1 MAIGITPNYPKLR
14 ISVFIFIFCP
24 PLKLLSAIKVEVK
37 CRSMGR
43 PTGRP
48 WLLLHWLPPHSNP
61 VCPDRA
67 LAVCCYIFASLRTLN
82 HPLLFCTPPTH
93 KVSYEATYLSLQKSC
108 TEVPSWA
115 CVILLL
121 NWRRIESR
129 EPRDWAQS
137 QRGSKEQSLELQFH
151 QALYGSMEPGQL
163 SIRLPQ
169 HATDNGM
176 LSRQPASFFLFCL
189 PVLQEKKRVKLA
201 QNMLAFQYHLPC

>member
-82 HPLLFCTPPTH
+82 HPLLSSHTQGLIWGNLSFLAKKLHRDSLVSMCNTAAELEKDRIQRTKRLSTKPAWEQRAEPWTAVPPST
-93 KVSYEATYLSLQKSC
+93 
-108 TEVPSWA
+108 
-115 CVILLL
+115 
-121 NWRRIESR
+121 
-129 EPRDWAQS
+129 
-137 QRGSKEQSLELQFH
+137 
-151 QALYGSMEPGQL
+151 
-163 SIRLPQ
+163 IR
-169 HATDNGM
+169 
-176 LSRQPASFFLFCL
+176 
-189 PVLQEKKRVKLA
+189 
-201 QNMLAFQYHLPC
+201 